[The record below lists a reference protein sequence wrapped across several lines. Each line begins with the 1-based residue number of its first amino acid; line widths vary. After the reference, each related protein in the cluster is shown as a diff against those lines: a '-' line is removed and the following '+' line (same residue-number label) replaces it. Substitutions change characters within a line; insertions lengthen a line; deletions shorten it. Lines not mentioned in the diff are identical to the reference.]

1 MIDLIR
7 DVLDAQLLDRRGRK
21 IGRVDGIVLELPAGR
36 PPRVA
41 GLEVG
46 GVVCARRIH
55 PQLARWFDALGQLLG
70 FSTDPAFIDI
80 DHVREIDVD
89 VKLGLLASDE
99 PRLLHVEKWV
109 RERIVGKVP
118 GAGS

>member
-7 DVLDAQLLDRRGRK
+7 DVLDAQVLDRKGRLL
-21 IGRVDGIVLELPAGR
+21 GRVDGIVLELPTGR

-41 GLEVG
+41 GVEIG

-55 PQLARWFDALGQLLG
+55 PALARWFVTLGSVLG

-89 VKLGLLASDE
+89 LRLGMLASDD
-99 PRLLHVEKWV
+99 PQLLQVEKWA
-109 RERIVGKVP
+109 RERIVHKIP
-118 GAGS
+118 GGGS